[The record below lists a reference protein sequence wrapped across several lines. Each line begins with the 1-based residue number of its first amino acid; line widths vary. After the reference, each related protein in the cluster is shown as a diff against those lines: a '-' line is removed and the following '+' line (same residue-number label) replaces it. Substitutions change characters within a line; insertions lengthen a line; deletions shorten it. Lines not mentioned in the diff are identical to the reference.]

1 MAGLFGIDGPV
12 AVFFLVLI
20 FYGAPIVTSFT
31 YQNFYALVAIFGLFV
46 LTSLYTIIRNPKEY
60 FGSYI

>member
-20 FYGAPIVTSFT
+20 FYGAPIVFSFT
-31 YQNFYALVAIFGLFV
+31 YQNFYALVGVFGLFILV
-46 LTSLYTIIRNPKEY
+46 SLCK
-60 FGSYI
+60 